1 MNPPD
6 DSYNESIIK
15 ERIKSMREEEI
26 IDFIRTD
33 VIPNLNSLADRLEGY
48 ISESTQEGEHGEF
61 TGDSSRPPEISQ
73 RDSRGDYRSG

>member
-1 MNPPD
+1 MTPHEQF
-6 DSYNESIIK
+6 NEAEIQ

-48 ISESTQEGEHGEF
+48 ISESKREGD
-61 TGDSSRPPEISQ
+61 TGVES
-73 RDSRGDYRSG
+73 GDHT